1 MALNTVNPGD
11 LIKSLDWNE
20 LIALVNAM
28 ELRIAILESGTATQ
42 APRITQILPSG
53 PITAGDVIS
62 IYGSGFDFSQGGHS
76 VFFGTTRATG
86 FLTGSSDTL
95 LIVEVPDP
103 VLGASEAGTVMVLN
117 VGNLVAVTP
126 VVVTIKA
133 KPVVT
138 AGGMAFTFKGSTPTT
153 PATGENFY
161 DFELRSFASEDLE
174 VTVSPTIAV
183 IPPLPGGV
191 VDPNLPSR
199 IVLIDADNTVKAN
212 NKVML
217 LEGATKTVRLRL
229 TLPASVGGL
238 KYSLT
243 TSATAPGVAPL
254 EEPLPSQ
261 QVGQASEQPDSTV
274 TSFNFSTMLNSN
286 GTHSTSTGGVSGV
299 DGTIS
304 VKPGLKA
311 TFELDATFA
320 IPAGPAKQY
329 ELSATVDSPATGW
342 IAATQGMENPLSVS
356 SSGIIPIDYGVT
368 APTSAPPTVLRLTI
382 TRLGVATNNKRTVA
396 YRLLVQA

>member
-42 APRITQILPSG
+42 APRITQILPAG
-53 PITAGDVIS
+53 PVTAGQIIS
-62 IYGSGFDFSQGGHS
+62 IYGSGFDFSTGGHS
-76 VFFGTTRATG
+76 VFFGSTRATG

-103 VLGASEAGTVMVLN
+103 VLGASEAGTAMALN
-117 VGNLVAVTP
+117 VGNLVAVTSL
-126 VVVTIKA
+126 VITVKA

-138 AGGMAFTFKGSTPTT
+138 AGGMAFTYKGSTPTT

-161 DFELRSFASEDLE
+161 DFELRSFASENLE

-183 IPPLPGGV
+183 IQPLPGGV
-191 VDPNLPSR
+191 VDPILPSR
-199 IVLIDADNTVKAN
+199 IVLIDADSTVKAD

-229 TLPASVGGL
+229 TLPNNVPGL

-243 TSATAPGVAPL
+243 ASATAPGVAPL
-254 EEPLPSQ
+254 EEPLPNQ

-286 GTHSTSTGGVSGV
+286 GSHSSSTGGVSGV

-329 ELSATVDSPATGW
+329 QLSATVDSPATGW
-342 IAATQGMENPLSVS
+342 TAATQGMENPLSVS

-368 APTSAPPTVLRLTI
+368 APASAPPTVLRLTI

-396 YRLLVQA
+396 YRLLVQ

>member
-1 MALNTVNPGD
+1 MPIRTVNPGD
-11 LIKSLDWNE
+11 LITALDWND
-20 LIALVNAM
+20 LITLINAM
-28 ELRIAILESGTATQ
+28 EIRIAVLESGTATQ

-53 PITAGDVIS
+53 PVTAGDVIK
-62 IYGSGFDFSQGGHS
+62 IYGSGFDFSAGGHS

-103 VLGASEAGTVMVLN
+103 VAGATENGTPMTLS

-126 VVVTIKA
+126 VVITVKA
-133 KPVVT
+133 KPIVT
-138 AGGMAFTFKGSTPTT
+138 AGGMAFTYKGSTPTT

-161 DFELRSFASEDLE
+161 DFELRSFASENLT
-174 VTVSPTIAV
+174 VTISPTIAV

-191 VDPNLPSR
+191 SDPNLPSR
-199 IVLIDADNTVKAN
+199 IVLIDADQTVKAN
-212 NKVML
+212 NQVQL

-229 TLPASVGGL
+229 TLPTGVGGL
-238 KYSLT
+238 KYSLSA
-243 TSATAPGVAPL
+243 SATAPGVAPL
-254 EEPLPSQ
+254 EEPLPTQ
-261 QVGQASEQPDSTV
+261 TVGQASEQPDATV

-286 GTHSTSTGGVSGV
+286 GTHSSSTGGVSGV
-299 DGTIS
+299 DGTIT

-320 IPAGPAKQY
+320 IPGGQTNQY
-329 ELSATVDSPATGW
+329 QLSATVDSPAGGW
-342 IAATQGMENPLSVS
+342 VAGPQGMDNPMSIG
-356 SSGIIPIDYGVT
+356 SSGIIPIDWGVT

-382 TRLGVATNNKRTVA
+382 TRLGVSVNNKRTVA
-396 YRLLVQA
+396 YRLLAQ